1 MTIKEENV
9 VLVKPVNNYNI
20 KKMQSR
26 FSFILSVLAYLF
38 CLSTNGYA
46 QEITVEENNNP
57 VILYSATPKK
67 YEIGGI
73 KVEGVKNYEDY
84 VLIGLS
90 GLSVGQTITV
100 PGDDITTAVKRYW
113 RHGLFSD
120 VRIEAEKIVGNK
132 IYLKII
138 LAQRPRIADIQYIG
152 VKKSEREDLEA
163 KLGLAKGSQITPNL
177 INRAKL
183 LIKRHFDDKGFKN
196 AEVEIVEKVI
206 DGNKDQVNVDVV
218 IDKKEKVKVNQIT
231 IDGNTIL
238 SDKKLKRVMKKTNEK
253 NKLAN
258 LFRTKKFIEE
268 KYEED
273 KQLIIDKYNE
283 LGYRDA
289 QIVVDSITPFDDRTV
304 DIYMHIEEGEKYYLR
319 NITWVGNTVYPSD
332 YLAALLQMKKGDVYN
347 QKLLGERTSTDD
359 DAIGNKYYNQ
369 GYVFYNLDPVE
380 VNIVGDSIDLEMRIV
395 EGPQATINRVRINGN
410 DRLYENV
417 VRRELRTKPGDL
429 FNKDALERSY
439 REIAQMGHFNPEN
452 IQPDVQPDAANG
464 TVDIN
469 WNLESKANDQIEFSA
484 GWGQTGI
491 IGKLSLKFTNF
502 SMANLF
508 RKNDNYRGILPQGDG
523 QTLTVSGQTNGSYY
537 QSYSVSFFDPWF
549 GGKRPNSFSVSA
561 FYSVQ
566 TDISSNYYNSAYMNN
581 YYNYYSGYG
590 SYYNNYYNNYESY
603 YDPDK
608 SIQMYGLSLGWGKR
622 LRWPDDYFTLSAE
635 LSFQRFILKD
645 WSYLYIRLN
654 NGEYMTTG
662 SCNNLSLGF
671 TLARNSTDNPIFPRR
686 GSDFSASVHFTPPYS
701 LFSDKDYATY
711 GRNDYNEAASVYNW
725 IEYHKWKFKAKT
737 FTALSAAQKCPVI
750 MTRAEFGLLGHYNK
764 YKKSPFETFY
774 MGGDGMTGYSTSY
787 ASETIALRGYENGS
801 LTPYGSEG
809 YAYVRL
815 GAELRYPLML
825 ENSTSI
831 YALGFVEGGNAWTD
845 VSKFNPFNLKR
856 SAGLGVR
863 IFLPMVG
870 MMGIDWAYG
879 FDKVNGSSQYS
890 GSQFHFIIGQEF

>member
-1 MTIKEENV
+1 
-9 VLVKPVNNYNI
+9 
-20 KKMQSR
+20 MQYR
-26 FSFILSVLAYLF
+26 ILSILSLAACMF
-38 CLSTNGYA
+38 CFSNNSYA
-46 QEITVEENNNP
+46 QEITAEENNNP
-57 VILYSATPKK
+57 VILYTTSPKK
-67 YEIGGI
+67 YEIAEI
-73 KVEGVKNYEDY
+73 KVEGVDNYEDY
-84 VLIGLS
+84 ILLGIS

-100 PGDDITTAVKRYW
+100 PGDEVTTAIKNYW
-113 RHGLFSD
+113 KHGLFSD
-120 VRIEAEKIVGNK
+120 ARIEAEKIVGDK
-132 IYLKII
+132 IYLKVI
-138 LAQRPRIADIQYIG
+138 LRQRPRIVNIEYYG
-152 VKKSEREDLEA
+152 VKKSEKKDLEA
-163 KLGLAKGSQITPNL
+163 KLGLVKGSQITPNL
-177 INRAKL
+177 IDRAKL
-183 LIKRHFDDKGFKN
+183 IIKRHFDDKGFKN
-196 AEVEIVEKVI
+196 AEVNIIERNIE
-206 DGNKDQVNVDVV
+206 GNKDQVNVDIM

-231 IDGNTIL
+231 IDGNTVL

-253 NKLAN
+253 NKLVN

-283 LGYRDA
+283 MGYRDA
-289 QIVVDSITPFDDRTV
+289 QIVVDSITPHDDRTV
-304 DIYMHIEEGEKYYLR
+304 NVYMRVEEGNKYYLR
-319 NITWVGNTVYPSD
+319 NIDWVGNTVYHSD
-332 YLAALLQMKKGDVYN
+332 YLAAKLTMKKGDVYN
-347 QKLLGERTSTDD
+347 QKLLNERLNQDE
-359 DAIGNKYYNQ
+359 DAIGNDYYNQ
-369 GYVFYNLDPVE
+369 GYVFYQLDPVE

-395 EGPQATINRVRINGN
+395 EGPQATINKVTINGN
-410 DRLYENV
+410 DRLYDNI

-429 FNKDALERSY
+429 FNRSALERSY

-452 IQPDVQPDAANG
+452 INPDIRPDNANG

-469 WNLESKANDQIEFSA
+469 WQLESKANDQIEFSA
-484 GWGQTGI
+484 GWGQTGV

-502 SMANLF
+502 SVANLF
-508 RKNDNYRGILPQGDG
+508 RKNDNYRGFLPQGDG
-523 QTLTVSGQTNGSYY
+523 QTMTLSAQTNGTYY
-537 QSYSVSFFDPWF
+537 QSYNISFFDPWF

-566 TDISSNYYNSAYMNN
+566 TDVSSNYYNSAYMNN
-581 YYNYYSGYG
+581 YYNYYGGYG

-608 SIQMYGLSLGWGKR
+608 SIQMYGASIGFGKR
-622 LRWPDDYFTLSAE
+622 LRWPDDYFTLMAD

-645 WSYLYIRLN
+645 WSYLYIKLN
-654 NGEYMTTG
+654 NGEYMSTG
-662 SCNNLSLGF
+662 ACNNLSLGL
-671 TLARNSTDNPIFPRR
+671 TLSRNSTDNPIFPRR
-686 GSDFSASVHFTPPYS
+686 GSEFTASVHLTPPYS
-701 LFSDKDYATY
+701 LFSDKDYETY
-711 GRNDYNEAASVYNW
+711 GKNNYEEAASVFNW
-725 IEYHKWKFKAKT
+725 VEYHKWKFKAKT
-737 FTALSAAQKCPVI
+737 YTALTDGQKCPVI

-825 ENSTSI
+825 ESSTSI
-831 YALGFVEGGNAWTD
+831 YALGFVEGGNAWTE
-845 VSKFNPFNLKR
+845 VNKFNPFSLKR

-879 FDKVNGSSQYS
+879 FDKINGSSQYS
-890 GSQFHFIIGQEF
+890 GSQFHFILGQEF